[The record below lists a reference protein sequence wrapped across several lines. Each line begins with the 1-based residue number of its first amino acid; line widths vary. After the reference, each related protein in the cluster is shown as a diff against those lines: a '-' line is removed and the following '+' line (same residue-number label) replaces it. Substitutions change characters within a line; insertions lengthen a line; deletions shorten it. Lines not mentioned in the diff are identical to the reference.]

1 MLFADLPNEI
11 LTECFKYLD
20 IFEIFHSF
28 NKLNFRFQALICYYP
43 LAVDFHDDSQS
54 QFDNVCEIIRSNRML
69 QKQLRSL
76 RLSNE
81 NFPEIHLFLSMLSLS
96 KFPNIQSL
104 TLVEL
109 KQCDRLLLPN
119 QLPTLSP
126 LSCIR
131 LIKCNKSE
139 ISQILSSI
147 QTSHLRTLS
156 VSELFAHDKLLCNI
170 STLQYLTLSTCDT
183 EKLHH
188 ILDNALQL
196 KYLNVDT
203 VNRCVLSQNTI
214 SENLVPI
221 KQLILKK
228 YEDNLVNL
236 ESIFKRISNLNSLTI
251 SINNMNAIDA
261 DQWQFWISIYLPKL
275 KKFRFYFHFND
286 QQLLNTIQEIFQ
298 KFQSDFW
305 TKEHQ
310 WFTEYIVSQN
320 SASIYS
326 IPYFLDS
333 FKLERIVSRYEC
345 PLIPNSNKYENVKC
359 LEISLS
365 IEYTIT
371 TGLNLSYF
379 TNVDS
384 LIFSATSILILR
396 LTMSSVDLIRIKKV
410 IFNVQDEIGTAFLYG
425 LFQQASNI
433 SSLSID
439 IRSFTSL
446 INTNDASRGYLKKTI
461 KQLNFLSNNSDF
473 TRELQD
479 AYERLRGHLIRD
491 SFTNKSQLAV
501 FLLFLIEFLPK
512 LTRIEIPS
520 SSSTHNFDTVGLVKQ
535 VAQKLNV
542 LIDIDNN
549 RGRNTQDPMIVW
561 ITRLEG

>member
-310 WFTEYIVSQN
+310 WFTEYIVSRN

-359 LEISLS
+359 LEIGLS

-410 IFNVQDEIGTAFLYG
+410 IFNVQHEIRSAFLYG

-461 KQLNFLSNNSDF
+461 KQLNFLSHHSDF
-473 TRELQD
+473 TVALQSV
-479 AYERLRGHLIRD
+479 YERLRKFFSISDR
-491 SFTNKSQLAV
+491 FYQN
-501 FLLFLIEFLPK
+501 
-512 LTRIEIPS
+512 
-520 SSSTHNFDTVGLVKQ
+520 
-535 VAQKLNV
+535 
-542 LIDIDNN
+542 
-549 RGRNTQDPMIVW
+549 
-561 ITRLEG
+561 

>member
-1 MLFADLPNEI
+1 MIFEDLPNEI
-11 LTECFKYLD
+11 LIECFKYLD

-131 LIKCNKSE
+131 LIKCKSE
-139 ISQILSSI
+139 TSQILSSI

-170 STLQYLTLSTCDT
+170 STLRYLTLSTCDT

-251 SINNMNAIDA
+251 SINNINVIDA

-286 QQLLNTIQEIFQ
+286 QQLLNTIEEIFQ

-333 FKLERIVSRYEC
+333 FKLERIVSGYEC
-345 PLIPNSNKYENVKC
+345 PLIPNSNKYAAVKC
-359 LEISLS
+359 LEISR
-365 IEYTIT
+365 YAIT
-371 TGLNLSYF
+371 DGLNQPYF
-379 TNVDS
+379 ANVDS
-384 LIFSATSILILR
+384 LEFSAISLFNLE
-396 LTMSSVDLIRIKKV
+396 LLMNSVDLIRIKEV
-410 IFNVQDEIGTAFLYG
+410 IFNVQNEIRSSFLFD
-425 LFQQASNI
+425 LFEHAPNI
-433 SSLSID
+433 SSLSIEMPMLIPLLSND
-439 IRSFTSL
+439 KPRS
-446 INTNDASRGYLKKTI
+446 YLKKKI
-461 KQLNFLSNNSDF
+461 KQLNLISHHSDF
-473 TRELQD
+473 TVALQSD
-479 AYERLRGHLIRD
+479 YERLRKLLTSDR
-491 SFTNKSQLAV
+491 FNRFNRRCQLAG
-501 FLLFLIEFLPK
+501 FLFFLIEFLPK

-535 VAQKLNV
+535 VAQELNV

-561 ITRLEG
+561 IARLEE